1 MYQVFFLLEL
11 LIELLDDVFEP
22 NVKDFN
28 DILIDAL
35 CDIKELDM
43 QGIFEFFCPLVVC
56 VSQVINFFQ
65 ELFAEALNQAR
76 LLSDFALKFLHL
88 FLQVYLLLLETLDCL
103 LLGFT
108 HFGAS

>member
-1 MYQVFFLLEL
+1 MEL

-43 QGIFEFFCPLVVC
+43 
-56 VSQVINFFQ
+56 
-65 ELFAEALNQAR
+65 
-76 LLSDFALKFLHL
+76 
-88 FLQVYLLLLETLDCL
+88 
-103 LLGFT
+103 
-108 HFGAS
+108 